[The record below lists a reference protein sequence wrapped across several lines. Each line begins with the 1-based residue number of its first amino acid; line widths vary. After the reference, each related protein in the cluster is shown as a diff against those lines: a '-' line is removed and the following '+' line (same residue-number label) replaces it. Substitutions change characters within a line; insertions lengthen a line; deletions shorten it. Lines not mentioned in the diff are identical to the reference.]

1 MYKLS
6 SKDPDASCAAITEA
20 CSVALQLRLTT
31 KLTSAPVSAG
41 DDNYYNDDNNNDDN
55 NDNDSDNDNDA
66 LQVTIQ
72 T

>member
-41 DDNYYNDDNNNDDN
+41 DDNYDNDDNSDNDDN
-55 NDNDSDNDNDA
+55 HDNDSDNDA